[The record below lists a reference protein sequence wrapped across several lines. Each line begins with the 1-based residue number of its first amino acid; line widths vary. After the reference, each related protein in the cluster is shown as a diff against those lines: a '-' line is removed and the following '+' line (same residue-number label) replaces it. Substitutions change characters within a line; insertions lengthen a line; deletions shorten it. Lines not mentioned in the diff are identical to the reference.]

1 MLKKIYLNLEERK
14 IYIKKHKNFLPKN
27 YILSYNKKM
36 KKRIGVYLLVLSLI
50 NLLFYANIKVK
61 NNYIKDEIEKKRDF
75 KKELFLDGDILGAIE
90 KIDGLLLNP
99 KVLNLTLENSSLEIE
114 VERLYKDY
122 IVNNFYDIGVD
133 IKNISLGEEKDTY
146 LIKGELR

>member
-1 MLKKIYLNLEERK
+1 MEERK

-61 NNYIKDEIEKKRDF
+61 NNYIKDDIEKKRDF
-75 KKELFLDGDILGAIE
+75 KKELFLDGDILGAI
-90 KIDGLLLNP
+90 
-99 KVLNLTLENSSLEIE
+99 
-114 VERLYKDY
+114 
-122 IVNNFYDIGVD
+122 
-133 IKNISLGEEKDTY
+133 
-146 LIKGELR
+146 

>member
-1 MLKKIYLNLEERK
+1 
-14 IYIKKHKNFLPKN
+14 
-27 YILSYNKKM
+27 M

-61 NNYIKDEIEKKRDF
+61 NNYIKDDIEKKRDF

-90 KIDGLLLNP
+90 KIDKLLLNP
-99 KVLNLTLENSSLEIE
+99 KVLNLTLENSTLEIE
-114 VERLYKDY
+114 VESLYKDY

-133 IKNISLGEEKDTY
+133 IRNISLGEEKDTY